1 MNSVHSHLLNMN
13 ITAHFKYGCD
23 AIPKNVVKQV
33 LPHTSNA
40 YFYFWHP
47 FSMIITM
54 FRVFFF
60 YCCMANKSIVF
71 WLF

>member
-33 LPHTSNA
+33 LPHLKCIFLFLA
-40 YFYFWHP
+40 
-47 FSMIITM
+47 
-54 FRVFFF
+54 
-60 YCCMANKSIVF
+60 SIQYDNYYV
-71 WLF
+71 